1 MKRLLNTTTAISLAF
16 ATIPPLPSYAQTVV
30 DINGQAVMCLASK
43 ADECPEGQLC
53 IVAKKPENCEKFARQ
68 AVKAANKG
76 LIPATGLVD
85 LDAAKAALDAA
96 QADAAAQAE
105 ADAAATA
112 EADAAAKAAA
122 DAAAQA
128 DADAAA
134 QADAD
139 AAAKAAAKAEKQAA
153 KAAAQAEADAA
164 AQAAADAA
172 ARAEADAAAQA
183 DADAAAQAA
192 ADAAAKADAA
202 AQADAD
208 AAAQADADAAAKAA
222 AKADKQAAKAAAQ
235 AEADAAAQAAAD
247 AAAADDAASRTAETD
262 AAAAAAAEAAAQA
275 ALDAAATDEA
285 ADPANFPTITVNGQQ
300 VICLPS
306 KAAVCP
312 EGEFCVVAKIQDNC
326 EANATKALAKAEPVA
341 TPVPTDDAVTGLDD
355 AVDATAT
362 DPVVAAGDAPSTRD
376 ASTSADTKVTEEVIT
391 EEDVRASTEEF
402 DAAPTVV
409 APGKKSGLSDL
420 EKVGLIALGALVVG
434 TIINNNKEVVSN
446 SGDRVVVRQPDG
458 TYVIYKDDDALL
470 RQPGNTV
477 RTETYRDGSTRTIV
491 TRQDGSQVVTV
502 RDATGRVLRRVAY
515 DKQGREYVLIND
527 MQAETPVVVSQLPRP
542 TGGQITTSTMGAD
555 AELQLRLAALEAE
568 RLGRTFSLRQVR
580 EIAEVRALA
589 ATIAVDNITFDTGS
603 AAIKATEAEKLT
615 KIGALMTDLIRR
627 NPNEIFL
634 IEGHTDA
641 VGSGASNLALSDRR
655 AESVAKALT
664 EYFDVPPENLVVQGY
679 GETDLRVNTEGDE
692 RANRRA
698 AVRIITPLLTVAQ
711 ND

>member
-1 MKRLLNTTTAISLAF
+1 MKRLLNTTTAFSLAF
-16 ATIPPLPSYAQTVV
+16 ATIPPLPSYAQTLL
-30 DINGQAVMCLASK
+30 DIDGQAVMCLASK
-43 ADECPEGQLC
+43 SDECPEGQLC
-53 IVAKKPENCEKFARQ
+53 VVAKKPENCEKFATQ
-68 AVKAANKG
+68 AVRAVKKG
-76 LIPATGLVD
+76 LLPATGLVD

-96 QADAAAQAE
+96 KAEAAATAAATAEADAAAKAE

-112 EADAAAKAAA
+112 EADAAA
-122 DAAAQA
+122 QA
-128 DADAAA
+128 E
-134 QADAD
+134 AD
-139 AAAKAAAKAEKQAA
+139 AAAKATAKAEKQAA

-164 AQAAADAA
+164 AQAEADAA
-172 ARAEADAAAQA
+172 AKAEADAAAQA
-183 DADAAAQAA
+183 DADAAAQ
-192 ADAAAKADAA
+192 
-202 AQADAD
+202 
-208 AAAQADADAAAKAA
+208 AA

-235 AEADAAAQAAAD
+235 AEADAAAAAAAD
-247 AAAADDAASRTAETD
+247 AAAADAAAADAAAADAMAARTAEAD

-275 ALDAAATDEA
+275 ALDAAAADEA
-285 ADPANFPTITVNGQQ
+285 ADPATFPTVQVDGQN

-306 KAAVCP
+306 KAAICP
-312 EGEFCVVAKIQDNC
+312 EGDFCVVAKIEANC
-326 EANATKALAKAEPVA
+326 EANAIKALARAEPVA
-341 TPVPTDDAVTGLDD
+341 TPVPTDEAVSGLDEALD
-355 AVDATAT
+355 TTAT
-362 DPVVAAGDAPSTRD
+362 DPVVAAGDSPNAPD
-376 ASTSADTKVTEEVIT
+376 ATTAPDTKVTEEVIT

-434 TIINNNKEVVSN
+434 AIINQNKEVVSN

-477 RTETYRDGSTRTIV
+477 RTETYRDGSTRTVV
-491 TRQDGSQVVTV
+491 TRVDGSQVVTV

-542 TGGQITTSTMGAD
+542 TGGQITTSTMGDD
-555 AELQLRLAALEAE
+555 AALQLRLAALEIDK
-568 RLGRTFSLRQVR
+568 LGRKFSLRQVR
-580 EIAEVRALA
+580 EIPEVRALA
-589 ATIAVDNITFDTGS
+589 ATIAVDNITFDSGS
-603 AAIKATEAEKLT
+603 AAIKSSEAEKLT
-615 KIGALMTDLIRR
+615 QIGALMTDLIRL
-627 NPNEIFL
+627 NPGEIFL

-679 GETDLRVNTEGDE
+679 GETDLRVQTEADE
-692 RANRRA
+692 RANRRV
-698 AVRIITPLLTVAQ
+698 AVRIITPLLTIAQ
-711 ND
+711 N